1 MIYGYV
7 NRHRGETED
16 FLDGYGFDKIIFH
29 DKPSFDFSFA
39 EKGDT
44 VIMREMKSVA
54 ANLKEMLEFCQFIFE
69 TGIEICCKE
78 SESDFG
84 YFVNTKTAIGKMI
97 VDILS
102 GLNKFDDSYFQEN
115 RILKEYGE
123 G

>member
-1 MIYGYV
+1 MVYGYV
-7 NRHRGETED
+7 NRRNGETEK
-16 FLDGYGFDKIIFH
+16 FLDGYDLDKIIFH
-29 DKPSFDFSFA
+29 DKSGFDFSFA

-44 VIMREMKSVA
+44 VIMCEIKSVA

-78 SESDFG
+78 NESDFG

-102 GLNKFDDSYFQEN
+102 GLNRFGDSYFREN

>member
-1 MIYGYV
+1 MVYGYV
-7 NRHRGETED
+7 NRRNGETEK
-16 FLDGYGFDKIIFH
+16 FLDGYCLDKIIFH
-29 DKPSFDFSFA
+29 DKSGFDFSFA

-44 VIMREMKSVA
+44 VIIREMKSVA
-54 ANLKEMLEFCQFIFE
+54 VNLKEMLEFCQFIFE

-84 YFVNTKTAIGKMI
+84 CFVNTKTAIGKMI

-102 GLNKFDDSYFQEN
+102 GLNRFDDSYFREN